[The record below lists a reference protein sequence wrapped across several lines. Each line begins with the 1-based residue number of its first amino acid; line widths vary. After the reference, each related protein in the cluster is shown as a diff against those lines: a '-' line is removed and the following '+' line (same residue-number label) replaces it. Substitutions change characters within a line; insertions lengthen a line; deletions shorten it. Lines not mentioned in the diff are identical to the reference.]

1 MKKFNKNDLTLIW
14 GIIVLISL
22 GIGINNSEGW
32 QVWLLSAVMA
42 INLVVTINKIGRK

>member
-14 GIIVLISL
+14 GVIVLIAL

-42 INLVVTINKIGRK
+42 VNLVVTINKIGRK